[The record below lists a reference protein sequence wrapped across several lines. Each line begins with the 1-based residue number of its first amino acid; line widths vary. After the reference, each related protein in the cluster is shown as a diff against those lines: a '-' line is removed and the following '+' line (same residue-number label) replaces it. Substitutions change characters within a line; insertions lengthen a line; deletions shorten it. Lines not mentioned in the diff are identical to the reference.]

1 MNITPLPQDKA
12 NHVIYGAVIF
22 TIVLLIVQF
31 AKIPHSTIIGLA
43 VVALF
48 AGGKEVADSKNPDR
62 HTADLMDCAATI
74 AGGAFMALSVYLAR
88 TL

>member
-1 MNITPLPQDKA
+1 MSLPQLTQDKA

-22 TIVLLIVQF
+22 TIVLLLVEF

-43 VVALF
+43 VVSLF

-74 AGGAFMALSVYLAR
+74 TGGAFMALSVYLAR